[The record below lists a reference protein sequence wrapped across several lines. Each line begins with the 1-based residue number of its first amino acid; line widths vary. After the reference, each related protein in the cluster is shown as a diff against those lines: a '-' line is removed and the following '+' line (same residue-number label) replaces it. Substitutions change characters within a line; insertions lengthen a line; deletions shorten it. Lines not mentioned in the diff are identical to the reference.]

1 MQPPTHDLFPAGTTE
16 SWQSMSLQTIDS
28 RRRPML
34 NRPSVPKEHRP
45 RPLTDRP
52 NLMAVADI
60 DGAVPAQHTRTR
72 NQERDYTVDCS
83 DIPGCVSHRPISLQH
98 LGRHVNPLAPDYALP
113 RGEHILAPSE
123 LRTIPV
129 PRFLGDRMSTTD
141 IDGTSPSSS
150 PYAARAVRDPL
161 CVSDIDGTS
170 TSLARHVRYNSV
182 RDTLNVEDINQKRS
196 RGERS
201 RSSSPRTVRTE
212 TNNPLSPS
220 YTIYGAVVADDP
232 QATSPAAARGLRRGV
247 QYAMTTV
254 DIDGASPQWR
264 PEWAPPVGRQCHDP
278 NDASDIA
285 GARTRGELHKGMTS
299 RRRVDPL
306 DARYIGLDGKSSAR

>member
-1 MQPPTHDLFPAGTTE
+1 M
-16 SWQSMSLQTIDS
+16 
-28 RRRPML
+28 
-34 NRPSVPKEHRP
+34 
-45 RPLTDRP
+45 TDRP
-52 NLMAVADI
+52 NLMTTADI
-60 DGAVPAQHTRTR
+60 DGAVPASHTRTR

-83 DIPGCVSHRPISLQH
+83 DIPGCVPHRPISLQH
-98 LGRHVNPLAPDYALP
+98 LGRHVDPLAPEYTLASG
-113 RGEHILAPSE
+113 RQILAPSE
-123 LRTIPV
+123 HVDVPE

-161 CVSDIDGTS
+161 RVSDIDGTS
-170 TSLARHVRYNSV
+170 TSLARHARFNNH
-182 RDTLNVEDINQKRS
+182 RDTLNVDDINQKRS

-212 TNNPLSPS
+212 SNNPLSPS
-220 YTIYGAVVADDP
+220 YTIYGTVVADDP
-232 QATSPAAARGLRRGV
+232 QTTSPAAARGLRRGV
-247 QYAMTTV
+247 QYAMTTA

-264 PEWAPPVGRQCHDP
+264 PAWVPPVGRQGRDP

-299 RRRVDPL
+299 GRRVDPL
-306 DARYIGLDGKSSAR
+306 DARYIGLDGASCSRSSRGLSSARSLAASRARVRHPLARSI